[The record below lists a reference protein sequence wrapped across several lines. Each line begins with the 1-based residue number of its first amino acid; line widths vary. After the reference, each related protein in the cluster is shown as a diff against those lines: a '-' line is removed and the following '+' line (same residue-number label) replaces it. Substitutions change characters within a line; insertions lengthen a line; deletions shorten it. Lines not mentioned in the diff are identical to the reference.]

1 MSFVTQSTPEMLTDG
16 GSAESTPEDADDGES
31 ETDDTVPSVELELFQ
46 ITVSVTGQA
55 DDDLPAVEESA
66 VRLLDEVVER
76 AEQLQ
81 DGPDGRGLG

>member
-1 MSFVTQSTPEMLTDG
+1 MTQSTPEVLTDG
-16 GSAESTPEDADDGES
+16 GSAEPTDEAPDGGES
-31 ETDDTVPSVELELFQ
+31 ESDDTVPSVELELFQ
-46 ITVSVTGQA
+46 ISVSVTGQA
-55 DDDLPAVEESA
+55 EDDLPAVEESA

>member
-1 MSFVTQSTPEMLTDG
+1 MVFVTQSSPEMLTDG
-16 GSAESTPEDADDGES
+16 GTADSIDEAPDDEEI
-31 ETDDTVPSVELELFQ
+31 ETDDTVSSVELELYQ

-55 DDDLPAVEESA
+55 EDDLPAVEESA
-66 VRLLDEVVER
+66 VRLLDEVVDR

>member
-1 MSFVTQSTPEMLTDG
+1 
-16 GSAESTPEDADDGES
+16 
-31 ETDDTVPSVELELFQ
+31 
-46 ITVSVTGQA
+46 VTGQA

>member
-1 MSFVTQSTPEMLTDG
+1 MLTDG
-16 GSAESTPEDADDGES
+16 GTADSTDEAPDEEI
-31 ETDDTVPSVELELFQ
+31 ETDDTVSSVELELYQ

-55 DDDLPAVEESA
+55 EDDLPAVEESA
-66 VRLLDEVVER
+66 VRLLDEVVDR